1 MKRNFF
7 VFSVI
12 QAIIFCFSC
21 RLFAL
26 GGLKGNNAA
35 EAHLK
40 MIHTGKEIHEQSCL
54 QLKNI
59 SYVAS

>member
-1 MKRNFF
+1 MWFPLL
-7 VFSVI
+7 FS
-12 QAIIFCFSC
+12 AFLAGF
-21 RLFAL
+21 FAL
-26 GGLKGNNAA
+26 GGLKDNIAA

-40 MIHTGKEIHEQSCL
+40 MINTDKEMHEQSCL

>member
-1 MKRNFF
+1 MWFPLL
-7 VFSVI
+7 FSAFLVG
-12 QAIIFCFSC
+12 F
-21 RLFAL
+21 FAL
-26 GGLKGNNAA
+26 GGLKDNNAA

-40 MIHTGKEIHEQSCL
+40 MIHTAKEIHEQSCL